1 MEGHRVLAG
10 SFEIKGMMDDIPL
23 GREKLYGSE
32 ILLDNYLNRILR
44 NTGINIFSQQST
56 LLLLLSS
63 SSD

>member
-10 SFEIKGMMDDIPL
+10 SFEIKGMMDDIPP

-44 NTGINIFSQQST
+44 NTGINIFTQQST
-56 LLLLLSS
+56 
-63 SSD
+63 

>member
-10 SFEIKGMMDDIPL
+10 SFEIKGMMDDIPP

-63 SSD
+63 SSV